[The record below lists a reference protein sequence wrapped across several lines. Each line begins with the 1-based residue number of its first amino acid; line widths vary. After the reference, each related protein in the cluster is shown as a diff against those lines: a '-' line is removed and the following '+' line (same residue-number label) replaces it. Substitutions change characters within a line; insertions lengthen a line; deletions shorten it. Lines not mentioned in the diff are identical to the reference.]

1 MNARLD
7 FRAAHLNVW
16 WSIKD
21 KAWTGSGQVRVY
33 RNSRL
38 NYKEAEAASSLFSI
52 VYAKLQFLQS
62 KAWICVMT
70 KIMDCA
76 NSWFACFAFQVQR
89 DHHAKL
95 YRSSLAKKTSE
106 KIAFLLLQL
115 WYTPLQL
122 GHGGAET
129 QETRKG
135 NYQFPQKIYEMKVV
149 LEGAISEGKG
159 KVSNLECFFCMCQN
173 SSTQKR
179 VALELRIQ

>member
-62 KAWICVMT
+62 EAWICVMT

-149 LEGAISEGKG
+149 LEGAISEEVKE
-159 KVSNLECFFCMCQN
+159 KFPIWNAFFACVKIHQH
-173 SSTQKR
+173 KR
-179 VALELRIQ
+179 ELPL